1 MSTVYEDQ
9 CTSMMKSCSVLLRMK
24 NISDKMVE
32 IMKTYFM
39 LNLFFF
45 SKMVPFMRHSG
56 KILQSRIGHR

>member
-45 SKMVPFMRHSG
+45 FRKWFR
-56 KILQSRIGHR
+56 L